1 MKKEQNFENT
11 TNKAQ
16 KPRTF
21 TIKQLIWFILGVLI
35 SVNALIFLILGLIN
49 DYAPLAYSPFA
60 TPNDAMKT
68 AMGGIDFKWFGVI
81 TLFLGTVIYSL
92 ALSFATKTQE
102 REIEKAERRKQRR
115 LFSFEEGEKVVAN
128 FNTSTS
134 QSSVPLPPSE
144 ENKN

>member
-11 TNKAQ
+11 AKKAK
-16 KPRTF
+16 KPSTF

-68 AMGGIDFKWFGVI
+68 AMTEITIDGLTGKQITWSEDGEPSKEPTVVVI
-81 TLFLGTVIYSL
+81 ENGAYSVL
-92 ALSFATKTQE
+92 
-102 REIEKAERRKQRR
+102 
-115 LFSFEEGEKVVAN
+115 
-128 FNTSTS
+128 
-134 QSSVPLPPSE
+134 
-144 ENKN
+144 